1 MKLSDFEKIYNE
13 TYSNTLKFVIV
24 KCNDIDNIKDIIQ
37 DTYIELYKK
46 LKKKDVSTD
55 NEKAYVIGI
64 SKNIIKRHYKEKRK
78 KYNEI
83 SIDENIEITENE
95 DIELNFVNEENV
107 KEIWNFIKTKDLL
120 TSKIFYLYFVLGYTI
135 KEVSK
140 ELEVN
145 ENTVKT
151 RIYRTI
157 KEIKLNFLKGGI
169 END

>member
-13 TYSNTLKFVIV
+13 TYNNTLKFVVV
-24 KCNDIDNIKDIIQ
+24 KCNDIVNIKDIIQ

-46 LKKKDVSTD
+46 LKKKDINTD
-55 NEKAYVIGI
+55 NEKGYIVGI
-64 SKNIIKRHYKEKRK
+64 AKNIIKRHYKEKRK

-83 SIDENIEITENE
+83 SIDENERIPENE

-135 KEVSK
+135 KEVSR
-140 ELEVN
+140 ELEIN